1 MSTQRKRGIVEES
14 IDEASVASY
23 LQQNPGFFET
33 HAELLAHLR
42 IPHPTGDAVSLV
54 ERQLSIL
61 RQQNRQLERK
71 LVDLVEVARANDQ
84 LVERMQRLTIALF
97 DAEDIDG
104 VVQAVFE
111 QLRDGFGADQCTL
124 VSFDTGVPAPA
135 RRAKP
140 GESALAKFS
149 GFLEAGRP
157 VLGKL
162 KPEQLDYLFGAAA
175 AEIGS
180 AVLVPIGER
189 AEHGFLGIGSHRAE
203 QFNPTMG
210 TVYLAR
216 MGVLIGLALRRHL
229 D

>member
-14 IDEASVASY
+14 VDEASVATY
-23 LQQNPGFFET
+23 LQSHPDFFEAHT
-33 HAELLAHLR
+33 DLLANLR
-42 IPHPTGDAVSLV
+42 LPHPTGDAVSLV

-124 VSFDTGVPAPA
+124 VSFDARVPTPA
-135 RRAKP
+135 RTAKRGDP
-140 GESALAKFS
+140 EVGKFS
-149 GFLEAGRP
+149 GFLEGSRP

-162 KPEQLDYLFGAAA
+162 KPEQLDFLFGAAA

-189 AEHGFLGIGSHRAE
+189 ADLGFLGIGSHRAE

>member
-14 IDEASVASY
+14 IDEASVAAY
-23 LQQNPGFFET
+23 LQQHPEFFET
-33 HAELLAHLR
+33 HTELLANLR
-42 IPHPTGDAVSLV
+42 LPHPTGDAVSLV

-97 DAEDIDG
+97 DAEDVDG

-111 QLRDGFGADQCTL
+111 QLRDGFGADQCTM
-124 VSFDTGVPAPA
+124 VSFDPRVPAPA
-135 RRAKP
+135 RGAKR
-140 GESALAKFS
+140 GDTELAKFS
-149 GFLEAGRP
+149 GFLEARRP

-175 AEIGS
+175 GIGS